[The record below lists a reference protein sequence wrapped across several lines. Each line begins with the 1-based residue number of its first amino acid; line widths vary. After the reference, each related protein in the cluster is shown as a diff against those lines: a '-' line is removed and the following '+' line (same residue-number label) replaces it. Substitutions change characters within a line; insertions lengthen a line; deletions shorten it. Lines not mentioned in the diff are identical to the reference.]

1 MMNHCGTKTLNTDRL
16 VLRQFTPD
24 DAQAMFDNWAGREAV
39 TRTTQWARHESVFE
53 TPITASFELK

>member
-24 DAQAMFDNWAGREAV
+24 DAQAMFDNWAKAKEFPAN
-39 TRTTQWARHESVFE
+39 
-53 TPITASFELK
+53 P